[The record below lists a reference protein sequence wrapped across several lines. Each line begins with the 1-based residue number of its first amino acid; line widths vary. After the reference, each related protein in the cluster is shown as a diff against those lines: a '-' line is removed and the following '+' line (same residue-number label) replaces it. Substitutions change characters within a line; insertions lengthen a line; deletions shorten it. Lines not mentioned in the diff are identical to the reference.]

1 MPANAETG
9 ECLKSRIRV
18 EDGCRV
24 TVYNVYEFAVQSEQ
38 QFLPGNCGVLPA
50 VKFVP
55 PEGCKAG
62 DDLFLNLVPDCCLSS
77 QLNRCRVQHSAER
90 PL

>member
-9 ECLKSRIRV
+9 ECLKLRICV
-18 EDGCRV
+18 EDGCRS
-24 TVYNVYEFAVQSEQ
+24 TSYNVYEFAVQSEQ
-38 QFLPGNCGVLPA
+38 QFLPGNGGVLPA
-50 VKFVP
+50 VNFVLLQ
-55 PEGCKAG
+55 GCKPE

-77 QLNRCRVQHSAER
+77 QLNRCRVQHRAAR